1 MNVPDGFRAIRAFQ
15 DRMRTEPGK
24 ERFSRPMPAPKKE
37 RSIRHDV
44 ITKRAGFRDQKERQI
59 LKGIAWK
66 KQKGM
71 CPYCTFRIPLSEAT
85 AEHRVPISRGSSPKP
100 KLCSP
105 SREAGAH

>member
-24 ERFSRPMPAPKKE
+24 ERFSRP
-37 RSIRHDV
+37 
-44 ITKRAGFRDQKERQI
+44 I